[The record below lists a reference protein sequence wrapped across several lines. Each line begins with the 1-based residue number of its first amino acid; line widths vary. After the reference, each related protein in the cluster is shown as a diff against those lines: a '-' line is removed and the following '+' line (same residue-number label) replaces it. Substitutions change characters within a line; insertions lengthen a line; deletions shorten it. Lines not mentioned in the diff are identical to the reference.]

1 MSPSSTLEY
10 GYKSGR
16 GDPPTTLVP
25 AEDPPPRNVAPTQ
38 HEGRQVENVVKGL
51 FTGTIRFPIQILV
64 PSNSTAIK
72 STGTL
77 SNVTFLG
84 PLWHFEATATG
95 GAVYTVFKI
104 NLNTT
109 GAGAGVGTMLFRCQG
124 NGFDLF
130 TIQANN
136 LWSQVIFAG
145 TQNGGGFQ
153 VKNASFNNVV
163 FDIAL
168 AGINASMSA
177 FVTTFTMTGGNF
189 VMSGGG
195 TTHIAL
201 NALTDH
207 GASSSVGKLQANRWR
222 FKQNIGDETNAGSIV
237 YRVFDLTALEI
248 IGAGTTG
255 TNRLVHLYDALGIGA
270 APNATYALLLGG
282 RFRTAPTITA
292 GAGASLALLEV
303 TGTTVEAT
311 SGNHPRLSLI
321 EFSVLGVTAG
331 AATVTDA
338 TTVYIAGAPAATVTG
353 KNRAL
358 WVVGGEAEFG
368 GVVTIGLDRG
378 LDFRNQTNQAAAAA
392 GTLNNAPAAGDP
404 AMWVPVVVNGVNR
417 AVPAW

>member
-1 MSPSSTLEY
+1 MTATLEY
-10 GYKSGR
+10 GYRTGR
-16 GDPPTTLVP
+16 QDPATKIVP
-25 AEDPPPRNVAPTQ
+25 ADDPVPRNTSVPQ
-38 HEGRQVENVVKGL
+38 REGLQVENVVKGL

-64 PSNSTAIK
+64 PSNITALK

-95 GAVYTVFKI
+95 GAAYTVFKI
-104 NLNTT
+104 NLITT
-109 GAGAGVGTMLFRCQG
+109 GAGAGGGTMLFRCQG

-130 TIQANN
+130 TIEANN
-136 LWSQVIFAG
+136 LFSQVIFSG

-153 VKNASFNNVV
+153 VKNASFGNVV
-163 FDIAL
+163 FDVAL
-168 AGINASMSA
+168 SGTTASI
-177 FVTTFTMTGGNF
+177 FTNIVTFTMNAGDIQLSATGTGRI
-189 VMSGGG
+189 SLAG
-195 TTHIAL
+195 TTDLGGSTTFARLH
-201 NALTDH
+201 
-207 GASSSVGKLQANRWR
+207 ANRWR
-222 FKQNIGDETNAGSIV
+222 FRQQSGDEVNAGTV
-237 YRVFDLTALEI
+237 AYRVFNTNALEI

-255 TNRLVHLYDALGIGA
+255 TNRLIQLYDAVGIQV
-270 APNATYALLLGG
+270 APSASFALLLGG
-282 RFRTAPTITA
+282 IFRTQPTTTA
-292 GAGASLALLEV
+292 AAAASVALLQV
-303 TGTTVEAT
+303 TGTIVEAG
-311 SGNHPRLSLI
+311 SLNHPRLSLI
-321 EFSVLGVTAG
+321 EFSALGVTAG

-358 WVVGGEAEFG
+358 WVVAGEAEFG

-404 AMWVPVVVNGVNR
+404 AFWIPVVVNGVNR